1 MTMSAPGPYQSKLF
15 NFLNRQSIQWG
26 SRLTQAARRLKITV
40 EWGSQIALY
49 PLYLLVQT
57 SRVAVRQIAAA
68 QTERKRLAL
77 AEAATQTSDFP
88 ISISGGDGTTQPPL
102 QGIACDLK
110 TQDILFVDQDNH
122 TVEPQQSQT
131 ELQRQISFHLGSV
144 NYQKRQ
150 QDLASQTPNPRIL
163 PPVHH
168 HNPRLLAPVRWLMQ
182 GLSWLEQSPVA
193 IAIDLFGESHWH
205 TAVVPPEIY
214 SPQLLPPLPL
224 APVLKPLDQRLAQL
238 EQRVLAPTVPAEALP
253 PLQRFFR
260 NWFKI
265 QPATSAITTP
275 DPVVTPKPWLTWAD
289 LFQAKTKSAAAID
302 QANLNSP
309 QAQLSPLPP
318 LITTLDQPISRP
330 ESGAIATVE
339 SQTQSLTQPDAP
351 PNATEIEAKP
361 EWIEAE
367 ALSVGYEQ
375 HFLERLLK
383 AVDHLLAWVEHTA
396 SQLFKKLNQLRK

>member
-26 SRLTQAARRLKITV
+26 NRLTQAARRLKITV
-40 EWGSQIALY
+40 EWGSQIAFY

-57 SRVAVRQIAAA
+57 SRVAVRQIAAT
-68 QTERKRLAL
+68 QTERKRLTL
-77 AEAATQTSDFP
+77 AEAAAQTPDFP
-88 ISISGGDGTTQPPL
+88 PSTAKSDGTTQPPL
-102 QGIACDLK
+102 QGIACDLT

-122 TVEPQQSQT
+122 TVKPHQSQT

-150 QDLASQTPNPRIL
+150 EHLASHTPNPRIL
-163 PPVHH
+163 PPVHG

-260 NWFKI
+260 NWFKV
-265 QPATSAITTP
+265 QPATSTITAP

-289 LFQAKTKSAAAID
+289 LFQAKTKSAEAID
-302 QANLNSP
+302 PVNLDSP
-309 QAQLSPLPP
+309 QAPLTPLPP
-318 LITTLDQPISRP
+318 LVTTLNQPISSP
-330 ESGAIATVE
+330 EPGAIATVE
-339 SQTQSLTQPDAP
+339 AQTQSLTRPDVP
-351 PNATEIEAKP
+351 PSSTEIEAKP
-361 EWIEAE
+361 EWIETE

-383 AVDHLLAWVEHTA
+383 ALDHLLAWVEHTA